1 MYSSKYTSNQIVLFF
16 FVLCL
21 SLLLIPNIMLLTF
34 VLIIFSGI
42 LLIYT
47 RHNLMAFLSALIVAY
62 SNYSLVVYRY
72 WGRDLMDDYNS
83 FSQKPEIDLT
93 ALRIVTF
100 FTIILV
106 VILWRFQNKQIFH
119 NFSHDIICH
128 ERTRSNPI
136 LVFLTCITLV
146 VIWVLYYSF
155 SFGEQA
161 GYSPQYEYS
170 TVFFIIGLKYT
181 GNSKFLTTLLLL
193 LACFYILFDFLGGQR
208 STGVQIALIVVL
220 MKFYK
225 YLTPKL
231 VLTMVLSGMILTRLV
246 ATFRASLFMT
256 DFTIGDI
263 LSSMTETMFASDT
276 AGQAYY
282 TSLTFVATMD
292 IYPLITRLGQFG
304 DFVTSIFVSGADE
317 GLAWICNRH
326 FEHGFGGI
334 LGIYM
339 YYYLGYL
346 GTFLIACLVGF
357 YYKMMMVTT
366 SSLSQLNNWAFIVCV
381 YVAATT
387 IRWYVYSPSQLLRGV
402 LLLSLV
408 YYGYTILNKI
418 TKFKKV

>member
-1 MYSSKYTSNQIVLFF
+1 M
-16 FVLCL
+16 
-21 SLLLIPNIMLLTF
+21 
-34 VLIIFSGI
+34 
-42 LLIYT
+42 
-47 RHNLMAFLSALIVAY
+47 
-62 SNYSLVVYRY
+62 
-72 WGRDLMDDYNS
+72 
-83 FSQKPEIDLT
+83 
-93 ALRIVTF
+93 
-100 FTIILV
+100 
-106 VILWRFQNKQIFH
+106 
-119 NFSHDIICH
+119 
-128 ERTRSNPI
+128 
-136 LVFLTCITLV
+136 
-146 VIWVLYYSF
+146 LYYSF

-246 ATFRASLFMT
+246 ATLRASLFMT

-276 AGQAYY
+276 AGHAYY